1 MTSHLAVMAIF
12 AGLTSMVFAVIARE
26 TVREQL
32 RAGLRL
38 FAAFMAAAVAM
49 GWLMYFIPL

>member
-1 MTSHLAVMAIF
+1 VTSHLAVMAIF
-12 AGLTSMVFAVIARE
+12 AVLTSMVFAVIARE